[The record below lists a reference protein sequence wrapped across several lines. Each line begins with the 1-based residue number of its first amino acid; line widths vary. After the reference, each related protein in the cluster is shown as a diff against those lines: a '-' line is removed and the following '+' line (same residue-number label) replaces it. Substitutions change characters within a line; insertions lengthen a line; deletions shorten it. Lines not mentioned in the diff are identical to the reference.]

1 MQRAALL
8 MGWRQRQAAA
18 CRHGR
23 LLVKDL
29 AGKAEKKVRGERYG
43 GKPRPANERY
53 GGKGKDMAG
62 RGKTRQGTSDR
73 PPPPKS
79 KSPTR

>member
-1 MQRAALL
+1 MQRAA
-8 MGWRQRQAAA
+8 GSRQRHAGMHDAGA
-18 CRHGR
+18 GAG

-29 AGKAEKKVRGERYG
+29 AGKAEKKVRGYG

-62 RGKTRQGTSDR
+62 RGKTRQGTTDR

>member
-1 MQRAALL
+1 MQRAA
-8 MGWRQRQAAA
+8 GSRQRHAGMHDAGA
-18 CRHGR
+18 GAG

-62 RGKTRQGTSDR
+62 KTR
-73 PPPPKS
+73 
-79 KSPTR
+79 